1 MYYEDYKRQ
10 KYLVSRNTKLYR
22 FFTSIHCEQ
31 RKMCATN
38 KQFYI
43 GASSLFSAIDTSLL
57 DRFNSRTLSSRL
69 NPISY
74 ITHLPQPNDQFLH
87 QFLVR
92 LHSFL
97 ILPTLPRRHSVLPI
111 TTNVHGG
118 RLFEHFLLVR
128 TTTRAKNSIQRA
140 IE

>member
-1 MYYEDYKRQ
+1 
-10 KYLVSRNTKLYR
+10 
-22 FFTSIHCEQ
+22 
-31 RKMCATN
+31 MCATN

-74 ITHLPQPNDQFLH
+74 ITHLPKTNDQFLH

-92 LHSFL
+92 FHSFL

-118 RLFEHFLLVR
+118 RLFEHFLLVKPHNSKGFGTESNR
-128 TTTRAKNSIQRA
+128 VTLVGQRMRGTGFKKRGRMKNTIP
-140 IE
+140 